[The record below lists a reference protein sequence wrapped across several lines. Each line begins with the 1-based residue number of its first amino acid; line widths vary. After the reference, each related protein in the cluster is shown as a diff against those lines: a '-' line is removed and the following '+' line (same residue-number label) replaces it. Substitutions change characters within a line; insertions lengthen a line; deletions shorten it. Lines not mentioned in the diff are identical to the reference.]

1 MRVLVGLEN
10 NNEGRSLAWTLEHF
24 GCIGYGDDGQSAVI
38 SMAKAIPDYI
48 SWMEKHTPTPWFSPA
63 EIDIRLVDIF
73 DDYFIDEHFHVVD
86 RGSKLIKAWFKTDW
100 IPVSEEDLEHA
111 MQILTW
117 ARMDMLTLVS
127 NLSDEALDRQYP
139 DEKMSIR
146 EILGHIGRAEWWLM
160 DRLGRAHAEELL
172 PSDPIER
179 YQKERAEM
187 MVTLTEL
194 VDLHQVVGKDGEF
207 WSPRKVLRRLCW
219 HERDHYQHIQRLLDP
234 LRQS

>member
-1 MRVLVGLEN
+1 
-10 NNEGRSLAWTLEHF
+10 
-24 GCIGYGDDGQSAVI
+24 
-38 SMAKAIPDYI
+38 
-48 SWMEKHTPTPWFSPA
+48 
-63 EIDIRLVDIF
+63 
-73 DDYFIDEHFHVVD
+73 
-86 RGSKLIKAWFKTDW
+86 
-100 IPVSEEDLEHA
+100 

-117 ARMDMLTLVS
+117 ARMDMLTMVS
-127 NLSDEALDRQYP
+127 KLSDEALDRQYP

-234 LRQS
+234 HKQS